1 MRRVAAYLLLIGVI
15 GAAGLLAG
23 CNERL
28 DDPTTS
34 EGILTI
40 EKVEPV
46 VVEADVTATDPNGN
60 PQTLSDDTTVITVK
74 NRPRSTSSAG
84 QFSDIFV
91 NKTEQF
97 CTFGGATQ
105 ISKTGIASFT
115 IPSGSTAQVTV
126 VAVTVAEKTTLAAQG
141 DSWACYVRLEGEDL
155 AGNPATTDFASFVVN
170 FVDG

>member
-1 MRRVAAYLLLIGVI
+1 MRRLTAYLLLFGLA
-15 GAAGLLAG
+15 GAAVLLAG

-34 EGILTI
+34 EGILSI

-74 NRPRSTSSAG
+74 NRPRTTSAG
-84 QFSDIFV
+84 QFSDIFIK
-91 NKTEQF
+91 KTEQF
-97 CTFGGATQ
+97 CTFAGATQ
-105 ISKTGIASFT
+105 ISKTGLASFT
-115 IPSGSTAQVTV
+115 IPSGATAAVTV

-141 DSWACYVRLEGEDL
+141 DSWACFVRLEGEDL